1 MLTIIMMFVII
12 VEIITTQKTIC
23 RQSAAR
29 LTGTSNVL
37 TVRWCA
43 NHVYQED
50 EDQAAAIADID
61 DFVDNFQYQYRFIAN
76 PSRCTLLYLKGHIVC
91 YLLPLMLLWPSQGR
105 LAIVSLF
112 CHSYLYLPTIPSCL
126 SHLTAV
132 RALVWNNGTL
142 LCKIN
147 FNRNLNF

>member
-61 DFVDNFQYQYRFIAN
+61 DFVEKFNIDIS
-76 PSRCTLLYLKGHIVC
+76 PSWRRQ
-91 YLLPLMLLWPSQGR
+91 PL
-105 LAIVSLF
+105 
-112 CHSYLYLPTIPSCL
+112 
-126 SHLTAV
+126 
-132 RALVWNNGTL
+132 
-142 LCKIN
+142 
-147 FNRNLNF
+147 

>member
-50 EDQAAAIADID
+50 AIADD
-61 DFVDNFQYQYRFIAN
+61 DGGDDDDYCSENGDDPVKHLA
-76 PSRCTLLYLKGHIVC
+76 TLLSAC
-91 YLLPLMLLWPSQGR
+91 
-105 LAIVSLF
+105 
-112 CHSYLYLPTIPSCL
+112 
-126 SHLTAV
+126 
-132 RALVWNNGTL
+132 
-142 LCKIN
+142 
-147 FNRNLNF
+147 

>member
-1 MLTIIMMFVII
+1 MWTIIMMFVII

-61 DFVDNFQYQYRFIAN
+61 DFVDNFQYQYRYIAN

-112 CHSYLYLPTIPSCL
+112 CHSYLYLPTIPTCL
-126 SHLTAV
+126 SHLCV
-132 RALVWNNGTL
+132 FSIWYLFCHSYLYLPPV
-142 LCKIN
+142 CI
-147 FNRNLNF
+147 